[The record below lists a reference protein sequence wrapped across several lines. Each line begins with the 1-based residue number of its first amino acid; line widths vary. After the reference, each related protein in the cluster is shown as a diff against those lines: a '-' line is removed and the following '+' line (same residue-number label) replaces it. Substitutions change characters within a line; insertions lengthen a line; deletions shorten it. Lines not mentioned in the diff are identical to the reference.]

1 MTFLLQ
7 DTSGIVDPLSAINPL
22 LGVIATITIFIVG
35 FLVWEVRRLQQR
47 NEKLVD
53 DSKQDLKEYAA
64 TIGEFNLTL
73 DKVLDRSDQTE
84 LRTAVDDV
92 RHKVSEILIKVSQ

>member
-35 FLVWEVRRLQQR
+35 FLVWENRRLQQR

-53 DSKQDLKEYAA
+53 DSKQDLKQYSA
-64 TIGEFNLTL
+64 TVGEFNITL
-73 DKVLDRSDQTE
+73 DKVLERSDQTE